1 MTKMPTPVRVLD
13 SGGTKA
19 GSTRVVLF
27 GVGGTGGYCLQQ
39 LARLLY
45 GLKAERSESWAAPR
59 LNPGG
64 AGTQDEP
71 DHVPDVLLVDGD
83 EISEANLRRQYFLSQ
98 DVRKNKALVLS
109 ERYGAAYGL
118 KISAYP
124 KYLEPGTDFSALVP
138 EGSLVVG
145 CVDNAATRRLL
156 HEHLSAYEDV
166 VYLDAGNAAVELAED
181 GPLDRKEQLRIRNS
195 GWEGQV
201 LCGVRRRGETVV
213 PFPAEQIPDLVEDDG
228 ELLPSEVPCGQ
239 VVVSNPQRA
248 LTNTWAAITLHS
260 YLTDLLTDGTL
271 LHRMTLFC
279 ARRGYAKSYPAL
291 DVMDEVAA

>member
-1 MTKMPTPVRVLD
+1 MTNMPTPVRVLD
-13 SGGTKA
+13 PVNA
-19 GSTRVVLF
+19 RVILF

-45 GLKAERSESWAAPR
+45 GLKAERAESWVAPQLANRAAE
-59 LNPGG
+59 
-64 AGTQDEP
+64 EP
-71 DHVPDVLLVDGD
+71 EPVPDVLLCDGD

-124 KYLEPGTDFSALVP
+124 EYLEPGTDFTSLVP

-156 HEHLSAYEDV
+156 HERLSHYEDV
-166 VYLDAGNAAVELAED
+166 VYLDAGNAAVELPEN
-181 GPLDRKEQLRIRNS
+181 GILDREERLRIRNS

-201 LCGVRRRGETVV
+201 LCGVRRHGETVV

-291 DVMDEVAA
+291 EVLDEVAV

>member
-1 MTKMPTPVRVLD
+1 MSAMPTPVRVAD
-13 SGGTKA
+13 PA
-19 GSTRVVLF
+19 GTRVVLF

-45 GLKAERSESWAAPR
+45 GLKAERAEAWAAPTLAAVAPEKPR
-59 LNPGG
+59 
-64 AGTQDEP
+64 T
-71 DHVPDVLLVDGD
+71 VPDVLLCDGD
-83 EISEANLRRQYFLSQ
+83 EVSEGNLKRQYFLAR
-98 DVRKNKALVLS
+98 DVRKNKALVLA

-118 KISAYP
+118 SISAYP
-124 KYLEPGTDFSALVP
+124 RFLTPATDFASLVP
-138 EGSLVVG
+138 EGSIVVG

-156 HEHLSAYEDV
+156 HERLSSYTDV
-166 VYLDAGNAAVELAED
+166 VYLDAGNAAVELPDDAA
-181 GPLDRKEQLRIRNS
+181 LTAKERARIRNS

-213 PFPAEQIPDLVEDDG
+213 PLPAEQIPDLVEDDG
-228 ELLPSEVPCGQ
+228 EKLPGEVPCGQ

-248 LTNTWAAITLHS
+248 LTNTWAAITLYS
-260 YLTDLLTDGTL
+260 YLNDLLTDGTI

-279 ARRGYAKSYPAL
+279 ARRGYASSYPAL

>member
-1 MTKMPTPVRVLD
+1 MPTPVRVVD
-13 SGGTKA
+13 PTG
-19 GSTRVVLF
+19 TRVVLF

-45 GLKAERSESWAAPR
+45 GLKAERAEAWIAPPLAR
-59 LNPGG
+59 S
-64 AGTQDEP
+64 AREEP
-71 DHVPDVLLVDGD
+71 EPVPEVLLCDGD
-83 EISEANLRRQYFLSQ
+83 AVSEANLRRQYFLAR
-98 DVRKNKALVLS
+98 DVSKNKALVLA

-124 KYLEPGTDFSALVP
+124 HYLSPTTDFGALVP
-138 EGSLVVG
+138 EGSIVVG

-156 HEHLSAYEDV
+156 HERLSYYTDV
-166 VYLDAGNAAVELAED
+166 VYLDAGNAAVHLPED
-181 GPLDRKEQLRIRNS
+181 GPLTRKERIRIRDS

-201 LCGVRRRGETVV
+201 LCGVRRRGETAI
-213 PFPAEQIPDLVEDDG
+213 PFPAEQIPDLIEDDG

-248 LTNTWAAITLHS
+248 LTNTWAAITLYS
-260 YLTDLLTDGTL
+260 YLTDLLSKGTV